1 MRIHL
6 GCLWLLAGLEAG
18 CGNPHPSLT
27 SVSPNRAYSGQDVH
41 MTLYGDN
48 LIPATILD
56 PNQGRRIATSDGFR
70 IRIGTQKKGWWQ
82 LSDVAWLSPHS
93 MTGWFSGAMAEDV
106 TPGNLDVELV
116 DPRGEKAVLPGGFV
130 KLGADVAKPVVTFES
145 PSQDTLFAPGLF
157 LRGRFSADAAVPG
170 KLTGLDWTYY
180 ENDRPVTGSD
190 NSCEVLPGSLHA
202 SCAFQVRI
210 SSALGGGDVVQIV
223 ARAYDDAEPAN
234 VAEQPLSFVLRAL
247 PTIAK
252 LSPDK
257 GGSGTDIVIHG
268 SGFVP
273 GSQVT
278 FGDKLM
284 FPNGG
289 IFVDA
294 NTLSGHAPDRDG
306 VGKVQVVVR
315 SALGISEP
323 AEFEYLP
330 VPQITM
336 VIPPS
341 GPAGTSV
348 TVRGKYLSNA
358 RIYFG
363 DQLASAVPFD
373 KLIAQS
379 DTAVVG
385 TAPPG
390 IGSATVW
397 AVDPDL
403 GYDDLPHGYTWS
415 AP

>member
-1 MRIHL
+1 MRIHP
-6 GCLWLLAGLEAG
+6 GCLCLLAGLVAG

-70 IRIGTQKKGWWQ
+70 IRIGNGKRWWQ
-82 LSDVAWLSPHS
+82 LEDVAWLSPNR
-93 MTGWFSGAMAEDV
+93 MTAWYAGFMAQEVD
-106 TPGNLDVELV
+106 PGELAVELV

-130 KLGADVAKPVVTFES
+130 KLEADQTKPVVTFES
-145 PSQDTLFAPGLF
+145 PSQDAMFAPGLF
-157 LRGRFSADAAVPG
+157 LRGRFSADGVAPG

-180 ENDRPVTGSD
+180 ENDRAVTGSD
-190 NSCEVLPGSLHA
+190 NSCEVLPGSSHA

-223 ARAYDDAEPAN
+223 ARAYDDAEPVN
-234 VAEQPLSFVLRAL
+234 VAEQPLSFVLHAL
-247 PTIAK
+247 PSIAK
-252 LSPDK
+252 LSPEK
-257 GGSGTDIVIHG
+257 GGPGTDIVIRG
-268 SGFVP
+268 SGFIP

-284 FPNGG
+284 FPDGG

-294 NTLSGHAPDRDG
+294 NTLSGHVPDRDG
-306 VGKVQVVVR
+306 VGKIEVVVR
-315 SALGISEP
+315 SSLGISEP

-336 VIPPS
+336 VIPPT
-341 GPAGTSV
+341 GPAGTNV
-348 TVRGKYLSNA
+348 TVRGKNLSNA

-363 DQLASAVPFD
+363 DELASAVPFT
-373 KLIAQS
+373 KLLAQS

-390 IGSATVW
+390 IGNATVW
-397 AVDPDL
+397 AIDPDS
-403 GYDDLPHGYTWS
+403 GYADLPHGYTWS
-415 AP
+415 TP

>member
-1 MRIHL
+1 
-6 GCLWLLAGLEAG
+6 
-18 CGNPHPSLT
+18 
-27 SVSPNRAYSGQDVH
+27 
-41 MTLYGDN
+41 MTLWGDN

-70 IRIGTQKKGWWQ
+70 IRIGGDGKNWWQ
-82 LSDVAWLSPHS
+82 LSHVAWLSPNRMS
-93 MTGWFSGAMAEDV
+93 AWFAGFMTQGVDPGA
-106 TPGNLDVELV
+106 LDVELV

-130 KLGADVAKPVVTFES
+130 KLEADQTKPMVTFES
-145 PSQDTLFAPGLF
+145 PTQEAMFAPGMF
-157 LRGRFSADAAVPG
+157 LRGRFNADGVAPG
-170 KLTGLDWTYY
+170 KLSGLDWTYY
-180 ENDRPVTGSD
+180 ENDRPVAGSD
-190 NSCEVLPGSLHA
+190 NSCEVLPGSSHA

-234 VAEQPLSFVLRAL
+234 VDEQPLSFVLHAL

-252 LSPDK
+252 LSPEK
-257 GGSGTDIVIHG
+257 GGSGTDIVIRG

-289 IFVDA
+289 MFVDA
-294 NTLSGHAPDRDG
+294 STLSGHVPDHDG
-306 VGKVQVVVR
+306 VGKVEVVVR
-315 SALGISEP
+315 SALGTSEP

-348 TVRGKYLSNA
+348 TVRGKNLSNA

-363 DQLASAVPFD
+363 DELASAVPFT
-373 KLIAQS
+373 KLLAQS

-390 IGSATVW
+390 LGSATVW